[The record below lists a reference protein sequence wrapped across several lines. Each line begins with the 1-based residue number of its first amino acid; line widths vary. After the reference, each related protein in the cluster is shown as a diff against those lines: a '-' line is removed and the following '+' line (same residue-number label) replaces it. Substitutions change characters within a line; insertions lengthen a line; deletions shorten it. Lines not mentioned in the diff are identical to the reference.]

1 MGVAPPPTHFSLRPQ
16 PCRQAPRQDVGA
28 EPGPHGCC
36 DGPAVAGGH
45 APFFLL
51 RSRAAPQKVRPPP
64 RTVQTAR
71 WNDPRY
77 PLPQGTTGPGTVKDP
92 IQVPTPPKSSY
103 EIQERI
109 QSS

>member
-28 EPGPHGCC
+28 DMGPM
-36 DGPAVAGGH
+36 DAAM
-45 APFFLL
+45 AP
-51 RSRAAPQKVRPPP
+51 RSQEATRPPFCSVP
-64 RTVQTAR
+64 ALLLKRSAPSRTVPTAR

-77 PLPQGTTGPGTVKDP
+77 QLPQGTTGPGTVKDP
-92 IQVPTPPKSSY
+92 IQVLTPPKCSY
-103 EIQERI
+103 EIQERS